1 MSCQL
6 LPQATS
12 NKNASILF
20 TGFTFLVS
28 EIRLHAFTY
37 IRIYTYI
44 YIFIGRQEDFK
55 YVDSLL
61 HST

>member
-37 IRIYTYI
+37 ICIYTYI
-44 YIFIGRQEDFK
+44 YI
-55 YVDSLL
+55 
-61 HST
+61 STYL